1 MKESQIEAGLVR
13 AVKQRGG
20 LCFKWVSP
28 GNNGVPDRI
37 VITPKGRVIFAEL
50 KTNTGRLSQIQVLQ
64 QGLLRSRRAEVV
76 TLYGMQDVEAFVAVV
91 FPEEEV
97 TPK

>member
-1 MKESQIEAGLVR
+1 MKESQIEAWLVR

-37 VITPKGRVIFAEL
+37 VITPKGRVIFVEL
-50 KTNTGRLSQIQVLQ
+50 KTDTGRLSRIQILQ
-64 QGLLRSRRAEVV
+64 QGLLRSRKAEVV
-76 TLYGMQDVEAFVAVV
+76 TLYGMQDVEAFIAAV
-91 FPEEEV
+91 FPEEV

>member
-1 MKESQIEAGLVR
+1 MKESQIEAWLVR

-37 VITPKGRVIFAEL
+37 VITPKGRVIFVEL
-50 KTNTGRLSQIQVLQ
+50 KTDTGRLSRIQILQ
-64 QGLLRSRRAEVV
+64 QGLLRSRKAEVV
-76 TLYGMQDVEAFVAVV
+76 TLYGMTDVEAFLAAV
-91 FPEEEV
+91 FPEGAV
-97 TPK
+97 